1 MTTTDSLIITKPQ
14 SFVNPQDSTNAADAA
29 ARCMAHHKDPVEPY
43 SKIVVKSKVSGV
55 PYGVPQSQR
64 ILPLGLFIKKYDKIR
79 DFLAGSCKL
88 TCAQREVVLRLLCF
102 SSHYKEVYPKAATVC
117 GEPGCSKRT
126 FWRVMRK
133 LLDSGLVQV
142 SNRYVI
148 REHAQISNLYR
159 FHKLLILLVRY
170 LAEHGQKFWEKW
182 LQPWLGMSGKDFWGN
197 FAFWGGL
204 DSLPAP

>member
-1 MTTTDSLIITKPQ
+1 MFSINSLIITKPQ
-14 SFVNPQDSTNAADAA
+14 SFVNPQDSTNAADTM
-29 ARCMAHHKDPVEPY
+29 ARSMAHHNVSSSPY
-43 SKIVVKSKVSGV
+43 SKIIVKNRISGV
-55 PYGVPQSQR
+55 PYGVPQSPR
-64 ILPLGLFIKKYDKIR
+64 ILPPGLFIKKYDEIR
-79 DFLAGSCKL
+79 DFLVGSLEL
-88 TCAQREVVLRLLCF
+88 TCAQREVVLRLLRF
-102 SSHYKEVYPKAATVC
+102 SSRYEEVYPRAATVC
-117 GEPGCSKRT
+117 SEPGCSKRT

-133 LLDSGLVQV
+133 LQDIGLVQV

-182 LQPWLGMSGKDFWGN
+182 LQPFLGMPGKDFWGN
-197 FAFWGGL
+197 FAYRGGL

>member
-1 MTTTDSLIITKPQ
+1 MFSIDSSIITKAQ
-14 SFVNPQDSTNAADAA
+14 SFVNPQDSTNAADAT
-29 ARCMAHHKDPVEPY
+29 ARSMAHHKDPVAPF
-43 SKIVVKSKVSGV
+43 SKIVVKSRVSGV
-55 PYGVPQSQR
+55 RYGVPQSPR
-64 ILPLGLFIKKYDKIR
+64 ILPPGLFIKKFDEIR
-79 DFLAGSCKL
+79 DFLAGPLDLS
-88 TCAQREVVLRLLCF
+88 CAQREVVLRLLRF
-102 SSHYKEVYPKAATVC
+102 SSHYRGVYPKATTVC
-117 GEPGCSKRT
+117 SEPGCSKRT

-133 LLDSGLVQV
+133 LQDSGLVQV

-197 FAFWGGL
+197 FAFRGGL
-204 DSLPAP
+204 DGLPAP